1 MGDKKVR
8 VNTHIHIVS
17 GGAAAAVVN
26 YGLARWLAV

>member
-17 GGAAAAVVN
+17 GGAAAVVN